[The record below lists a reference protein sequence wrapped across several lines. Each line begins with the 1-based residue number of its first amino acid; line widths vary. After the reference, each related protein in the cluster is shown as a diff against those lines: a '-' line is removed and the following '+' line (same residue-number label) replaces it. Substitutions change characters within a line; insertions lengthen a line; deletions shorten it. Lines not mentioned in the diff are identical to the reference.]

1 MAASC
6 LALAALLLATRS
18 AYAAEAPDE
27 DTPPPNR
34 FAVSLGAG
42 FAEYK
47 LYGVPITAGALEA
60 VIGGNLGHLTVAADV
75 EGFSGSTQFG
85 LSTNM
90 FTVGMLF
97 AGDFGRFG
105 LGGGLRFGTL
115 NVDRATNTGTLQGLS
130 AGIFMRAT
138 FDVVRFADDH
148 DAVYLALKL
157 NTDTVGTAL
166 YGVTLGAGVR
176 F

>member
-18 AYAAEAPDE
+18 AYAE
-27 DTPPPNR
+27 DASEEDKPPPNR

-42 FAEYK
+42 FAEYR

-60 VIGGNLGHLTVAADV
+60 LFGGNLGHLTLAAEV

-97 AGDFGRFG
+97 AGDFDRFG
-105 LGGGLRFGTL
+105 LGGGVRFGAL
-115 NVDRATNTGTLQGLS
+115 NIDRASTTGTLQGSS

-138 FDVVRFADDH
+138 FDVVRFADDR

-157 NTDTVGTAL
+157 NTDTVGSAL